1 MDHTLTLIAAV
12 GAGLVAGVF
21 FAFSTFVMSAL
32 GRLPDAHGLPAMQEI
47 NVAAPEPPFMIAM
60 FGTAL
65 ACLVLAAIAV
75 TRLDEVVAR
84 YQLAGAG
91 LYLAGIVLT
100 MAYHVPRNTELASGA
115 GPGWRIYAQRW
126 TAWNHARTAAHLAGA
141 ICLTVAVRLG

>member
-21 FAFSTFVMSAL
+21 FAFSTFVMTAL
-32 GRLPDAHGLPAMQEI
+32 RRLPDAHGLPAMQEI

-65 ACLVLAAIAV
+65 ACLALAATAL

-91 LYLAGIVLT
+91 LYLAGIAVT
-100 MAYHVPRNTELASGA
+100 MAYHVPRNNELASGT
-115 GPGWRIYAQRW
+115 GPGWRVYAQRW
-126 TAWNHARTAAHLAGA
+126 TVWNHARTVTHLAGA
-141 ICLTVAVRLG
+141 ICLILALRLG